1 MKMAHVVKTR
11 IRAAVMIILLAVC
24 LCLLLLP
31 ASVFAAESA
40 SLTILMR
47 DVKTE
52 EVVGGGKFAWYRIG
66 DASVDGNRVSYRAVQ
81 GFDELQTALN
91 GKTQS
96 EVLTLDTAK
105 AFDEYISEQGI
116 AGTDLAIDENG
127 QGEVMNLEHGIYL
140 VRQLETAEGYEKVQ
154 PFCISL
160 PYEKEGKLYDSV
172 TSYPKAGRGEPEN
185 PREETPPDKPGKPD
199 KPDEPN
205 KPDKPG
211 EPDNPHEGTPP
222 TPTPGKP
229 TEPDKPENPGVST
242 PTPPVPTPTPRIPP
256 QPTKPGVASGG
267 HRETEKPAPI
277 ASGNRL
283 PQTGQTNW
291 PIPVLAGTG
300 SVLFLIGWH
309 LERKEDADKDTD
321 KNAGT

>member
-31 ASVFAAESA
+31 ASAVAAESA

-52 EVVGGGKFAWYRIG
+52 EVVSGGKFAWYRIG

-154 PFCISL
+154 PFCVSL

-172 TSYPKAGRGEPEN
+172 TSYPKAGRVEPKN
-185 PREETPPDKPGKPD
+185 PREETPPDKP
-199 KPDEPN
+199 N
-205 KPDKPG
+205 

-229 TEPDKPENPGVST
+229 TEPDKPENPGVNT
-242 PTPPVPTPTPRIPP
+242 PTPPVPTPTPQIPP